1 MGKQSE
7 IFAKYRSLINSNS
20 KAPGESVNSRRLN
33 NLDFVD
39 FLFELLRATKGEKQ
53 FKNIV
58 LKGSLNQLKN
68 TDKIDKIIKSEF
80 LKLFGCDENLLIPD
94 KYTTKSSLG
103 IEISKNEIDTFG
115 LLAVDPNGVPGKY
128 LYEGNDINKHTN
140 FILYKAQNTTIE
152 SPISAYYKNNI
163 LFQVYAKNNNMFDFK
178 FGEFYGNKGF
188 TLWLNDYFDFT
199 GKIFNVVNFTA
210 LLTDI
215 ISGAMSI
222 KGQKNKTEIKSN
234 IQTIKGLQKLFGFC
248 SDSDDDN
255 YLNQSVNNSLNN
267 LNNNSLNNLNNLNN
281 NNEIIIDDDS
291 NDDLLN
297 NIFNLNDFTPSELEE
312 INNLVDLRINGKI
325 RFSSCG
331 DLDINTNPDDILSDF
346 EKMLLYANTSTIYS
360 YDDNINNGLGNTN
373 NNEIID
379 NGGDIIYDNS
389 EIDINTETSSDFLD
403 NIIQSGV
410 IDVIQGGETNVILD
424 LPNMH
429 LEVQLNILK
438 AIPYV
443 LSQMIL
449 SPRLLLLPKLYGV
462 LNNDNS
468 KKTNEEIVQSVS
480 KIVIAIGAT
489 VVTLLLKNLY
499 ESIISD
505 ITKLS
510 KTIIQDF
517 LLQRGMDYINTL
529 RSLIPNFDLPNLN
542 GCVSIL
548 DLLSQLLSLGQL
560 GPMPPLPPP
569 LILVG
574 GAIKP
579 GLNSVS
585 MVNEVKSNLIEKGID
600 TSSVLPDGTPNN
612 LMIAVEE
619 IVKVMTNNIKTKSSI
634 QTFGLG
640 ATGPVTGYGQIQ

>member
-1 MGKQSE
+1 MAKQSE
-7 IFAKYRSLINSNS
+7 IFARYRSLVNSNS

-68 TDKIDKIIKSEF
+68 TDKIDKLIKSEF
-80 LKLFGCDENLLIPD
+80 LKLFGCDGNLLIPD

-115 LLAVDPNGVPGKY
+115 LLAVDPNGTPGKY
-128 LYEGNDINKHTN
+128 LYEGNDINKHAN

-178 FGEFYGNKGF
+178 FGEFYANKEF
-188 TLWLNDYFDFT
+188 SLWLNDYFDFM

-222 KGQKNKTEIKSN
+222 KGQKNKTEMQSN
-234 IQTIKGLQKLFGFC
+234 IRIIQGLQKLFGFC
-248 SDSDDDN
+248 SDTNDN
-255 YLNQSVNNSLNN
+255 NNNNLNQSA
-267 LNNNSLNNLNNLNN
+267 NNSLNNLNNLNN
-281 NNEIIIDDDS
+281 NGINTNEDS

-297 NIFNLNDFTPSELEE
+297 NIFNLNDFTSSELEE
-312 INNLVDLRINGKI
+312 INTLVDLRFNGKI
-325 RFSSCG
+325 RFATCG
-331 DLDINTNPDDILSDF
+331 DLDINTNPDNILSDF
-346 EKMLLYANTSTIYS
+346 EKMLLYANNSNIYS
-360 YDDNINNGLGNTN
+360 YDDNINNGLSNTN
-373 NNEIID
+373 INNEITD
-379 NGGDIIYDNS
+379 QDGNLIYDNTQ
-389 EIDINTETSSDFLD
+389 IDINTETSSDFLD
-403 NIIQSGV
+403 NIIQDGA
-410 IDVIQGGETNVILD
+410 INVIQSGETNVILD
-424 LPNMH
+424 LPNMR
-429 LEVQLNILK
+429 LEMQLNILK

-449 SPRLLLLPKLYGV
+449 TPRLLLIPKLHKV

-468 KKTNEEIVQSVS
+468 KKSIEEMIQSVS
-480 KIVIAIGAT
+480 KIIIVIGTSII
-489 VVTLLLKNLY
+489 TLLLKNLY

-505 ITKLS
+505 VTKLS

-529 RSLIPNFDLPNLN
+529 RSLIPNFNLPELN
-542 GCVSIL
+542 GCVNIL
-548 DLLSQLLSLGQL
+548 ELLYQLLSLGQL
-560 GPMPPLPPP
+560 GPMPQLPPP

-574 GAIKP
+574 GALKP
-579 GLNSVS
+579 GLNSIS
-585 MVNEVKSNLIEKGID
+585 MVNEIKSKLIEKGID

-619 IVKVMTNNIKTKSSI
+619 VVKVMTNDIKTKSTI
-634 QTFGLG
+634 QTFGIG

>member
-1 MGKQSE
+1 MAKQSE
-7 IFAKYRSLINSNS
+7 IFARYRSLVNSNS

-39 FLFELLRATKGEKQ
+39 FLFELLRTTKGEKQ

-68 TDKIDKIIKSEF
+68 SDKIDKLIKSEF
-80 LKLFGCDENLLIPD
+80 LKLFGCDTNLLIPD

-128 LYEGNDINKHTN
+128 LYEGNDINKDIN
-140 FILYKAQNTTIE
+140 FMLYKAQNTTTE
-152 SPISAYYKNNI
+152 SPISAYHKNNI
-163 LFQVYAKNNNMFDFK
+163 LFQIYAKNNNMFDFK
-178 FGEFYGNKGF
+178 FGEFYANKEF
-188 TLWLNDYFDFT
+188 SLWLNDYFDFM

-215 ISGAMSI
+215 ISGTMSI
-222 KGQKNKTEIKSN
+222 KGQKNKTEMQSN
-234 IQTIKGLQKLFGFC
+234 IRIIQGLQKLFGFC
-248 SDSDDDN
+248 SDTNDN
-255 YLNQSVNNSLNN
+255 NNNNLNQSA
-267 LNNNSLNNLNNLNN
+267 NNSLNNLNNLNN
-281 NNEIIIDDDS
+281 NGNNTNEDS

-312 INNLVDLRINGKI
+312 INTLVDLRFNGKI
-325 RFSSCG
+325 RFATCG
-331 DLDINTNPDDILSDF
+331 DLDINTNPDNILSDF
-346 EKMLLYANTSTIYS
+346 EKMLLYANNSNIYS
-360 YDDNINNGLGNTN
+360 YDDNINNGLSNTN
-373 NNEIID
+373 NNEITD
-379 NGGDIIYDNS
+379 QDGNLIYDNTQ
-389 EIDINTETSSDFLD
+389 IDINTETSSDFLD
-403 NIIQSGV
+403 NIIQDGA
-410 IDVIQGGETNVILD
+410 IDIIQSGETNVILD
-424 LPNMH
+424 LPNMR
-429 LEVQLNILK
+429 LEMQLNILK

-449 SPRLLLLPKLYGV
+449 TPRLLLIPKLHKV

-468 KKTNEEIVQSVS
+468 KKTNEEMVQSVS
-480 KIVIAIGAT
+480 KIIIAIGASII
-489 VVTLLLKNLY
+489 TLLLKNLY
-499 ESIISD
+499 ETIISD
-505 ITKLS
+505 VTKLS

-529 RSLIPNFDLPNLN
+529 RSLIPNFNLPELN
-542 GCVSIL
+542 GCVNIL
-548 DLLSQLLSLGQL
+548 DLLYQLLSLAQL

-574 GAIKP
+574 GALKP
-579 GLNSVS
+579 GLNSIS

-600 TSSVLPDGTPNN
+600 TSATLPDGTPNN

-619 IVKVMTNNIKTKSSI
+619 VVKVMTNNIKTKSTI
-634 QTFGLG
+634 QTFGIG

>member
-1 MGKQSE
+1 MAKQSE
-7 IFAKYRSLINSNS
+7 IFARYRSLINSNS

-39 FLFELLRATKGEKQ
+39 FLFELLRTTKGEKQ

-68 TDKIDKIIKSEF
+68 SDKIDKLIKSEF
-80 LKLFGCDENLLIPD
+80 LKLFGCDTNLLIPD

-128 LYEGNDINKHTN
+128 LYEGNDINKDIN
-140 FILYKAQNTTIE
+140 FILYKAQNTTTE
-152 SPISAYYKNNI
+152 SPISAYHKNNI
-163 LFQVYAKNNNMFDFK
+163 LFQIYAKNNNMFDFK
-178 FGEFYGNKGF
+178 FGEFYANKEF
-188 TLWLNDYFDFT
+188 SLWLNDYFDFM

-222 KGQKNKTEIKSN
+222 KGQKNKTEMQSN
-234 IQTIKGLQKLFGFC
+234 IQIIQGLQKLFGFC
-248 SDSDDDN
+248 SDTNDN
-255 YLNQSVNNSLNN
+255 NNNNLNQSA
-267 LNNNSLNNLNNLNN
+267 NNSLNNLNNLNN
-281 NNEIIIDDDS
+281 NGNNTNEDS

-312 INNLVDLRINGKI
+312 INTLVDLRFNGKI
-325 RFSSCG
+325 RFATCG
-331 DLDINTNPDDILSDF
+331 DLDINTNPDNILSDF
-346 EKMLLYANTSTIYS
+346 EKMLLYANNSNIYS
-360 YDDNINNGLGNTN
+360 YDDNINNGLSNTN
-373 NNEIID
+373 NNEITD
-379 NGGDIIYDNS
+379 QDGNLIYDNTQ
-389 EIDINTETSSDFLD
+389 IDINTETSSDFLD
-403 NIIQSGV
+403 NIIQDGA
-410 IDVIQGGETNVILD
+410 IDIIQSGETNVILD
-424 LPNMH
+424 LPNMR
-429 LEVQLNILK
+429 LEMQLNILK

-449 SPRLLLLPKLYGV
+449 TPRLLLIPKLHKV

-468 KKTNEEIVQSVS
+468 KKSIEEMVQSIS
-480 KIVIAIGAT
+480 KIIIAIGASII
-489 VVTLLLKNLY
+489 TLLLKNLY
-499 ESIISD
+499 ETIISD
-505 ITKLS
+505 VTKLS
-510 KTIIQDF
+510 KTIVQDF

-529 RSLIPNFDLPNLN
+529 RSLIPNFNLPELN
-542 GCVSIL
+542 GCVNIL
-548 DLLSQLLSLGQL
+548 DLLYQLLSLAQL
-560 GPMPPLPPP
+560 GPMPQLPPP

-574 GAIKP
+574 GALKP
-579 GLNSVS
+579 GLNSIS

-600 TSSVLPDGTPNN
+600 TSTTLPDGTPNN

-619 IVKVMTNNIKTKSSI
+619 VVKVMTNNIKTKSTI
-634 QTFGLG
+634 QTFGIG

>member
-1 MGKQSE
+1 MAKQSE
-7 IFAKYRSLINSNS
+7 IFARYRSLVNSNS

-39 FLFELLRATKGEKQ
+39 FLFELLRTTKGEKQ

-68 TDKIDKIIKSEF
+68 SDKIDKLIKSEF
-80 LKLFGCDENLLIPD
+80 LKLFGCDTNLLIPD

-128 LYEGNDINKHTN
+128 LYEGNDINKDIN
-140 FILYKAQNTTIE
+140 FMLYKAQNTTTE
-152 SPISAYYKNNI
+152 SPISAYHKNNI
-163 LFQVYAKNNNMFDFK
+163 LFQIYAKNNNMFDFK
-178 FGEFYGNKGF
+178 FGEFYANKEF
-188 TLWLNDYFDFT
+188 SLWLNDYFDFM

-215 ISGAMSI
+215 ISGTMSI
-222 KGQKNKTEIKSN
+222 KGQKNKTEMQSN
-234 IQTIKGLQKLFGFC
+234 IQIIQGLQKLFGFC
-248 SDSDDDN
+248 SDTNDN
-255 YLNQSVNNSLNN
+255 NNNNNNLNQSANNSLNN
-267 LNNNSLNNLNNLNN
+267 LNNNGINT
-281 NNEIIIDDDS
+281 NEDS

-312 INNLVDLRINGKI
+312 INTLVDLRFNGKI
-325 RFSSCG
+325 RFATCG
-331 DLDINTNPDDILSDF
+331 DLDINTNPDNILSDF
-346 EKMLLYANTSTIYS
+346 EKMLLYANNSNIYS
-360 YDDNINNGLGNTN
+360 YDDNINNGLSNTN
-373 NNEIID
+373 NNEITD
-379 NGGDIIYDNS
+379 QDGNLIYDNTQ
-389 EIDINTETSSDFLD
+389 IDINTETSSDFLD
-403 NIIQSGV
+403 NIIQDGA
-410 IDVIQGGETNVILD
+410 IDIIQSGETNVILD
-424 LPNMH
+424 LPNMR
-429 LEVQLNILK
+429 LEMQLNILK

-449 SPRLLLLPKLYGV
+449 TPRLLLIPKLHKV

-468 KKTNEEIVQSVS
+468 KKSNEEMVQSVS
-480 KIVIAIGAT
+480 KIVIAIGTT

-499 ESIISD
+499 ETIISD
-505 ITKLS
+505 VTKLS

-529 RSLIPNFDLPNLN
+529 RSLIPNFNLPELN
-542 GCVSIL
+542 GCVNIL
-548 DLLSQLLSLGQL
+548 DLLYQLLSLGQL
-560 GPMPPLPPP
+560 GPMPQLPPP

-574 GAIKP
+574 GALKP
-579 GLNSVS
+579 GLNSIS

-600 TSSVLPDGTPNN
+600 TSATLPDGTPNN

-619 IVKVMTNNIKTKSSI
+619 VVKVMTNNIKTKSTI
-634 QTFGLG
+634 QTFGIG